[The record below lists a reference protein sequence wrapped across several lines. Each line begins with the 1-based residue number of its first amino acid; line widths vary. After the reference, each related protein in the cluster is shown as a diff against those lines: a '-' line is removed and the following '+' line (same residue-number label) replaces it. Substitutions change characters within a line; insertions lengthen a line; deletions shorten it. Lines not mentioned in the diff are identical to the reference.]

1 MVQRVATLPCSSENT
16 EDHKLTVYGTTR
28 CNATMF
34 KRELDTRDSISVWVF
49 RVATLPCSSE
59 NTEDHKLTVYDT
71 TGCVLLFRRVATL
84 PCSSENTEDHKLTVY
99 GTTSCN
105 ATGASRRDPQSS
117 SVTVSPPQL
126 HPAPRCRGAGVPD
139 SIPSRLAVCRAYRDW
154 CALS

>member
-71 TGCVLLFRRVATL
+71 TSCNATMFKLSYLRSDGSFQALASVSVLLFRRVPNGKHRRSQTNSLWYNVGLQRYRCQPTRSSIFIRNCVPSATA
-84 PCSSENTEDHKLTVY
+84 
-99 GTTSCN
+99 SC
-105 ATGASRRDPQSS
+105 T
-117 SVTVSPPQL
+117 
-126 HPAPRCRGAGVPD
+126 
-139 SIPSRLAVCRAYRDW
+139 AV
-154 CALS
+154 